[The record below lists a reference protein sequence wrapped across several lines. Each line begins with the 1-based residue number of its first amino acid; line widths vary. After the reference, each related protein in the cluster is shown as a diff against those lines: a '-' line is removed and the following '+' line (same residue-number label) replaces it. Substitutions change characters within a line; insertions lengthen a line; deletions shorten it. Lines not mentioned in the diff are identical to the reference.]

1 MDLSIPAPATYAPA
15 SLLCNSNIS
24 NYIVNQRLLY
34 SLSKGIWT
42 AYPNFSIF
50 EAQITPQLFAKRHR
64 KKCIVS
70 IFLIDLN
77 VNSLQN
83 LFPMN
88 LLSFH
93 FGET

>member
-1 MDLSIPAPATYAPA
+1 MFQLENESSNAVHIVSMDLSIPAPATYAPA

-34 SLSKGIWT
+34 SLSKGRRT

-70 IFLIDLN
+70 IIR
-77 VNSLQN
+77 S
-83 LFPMN
+83 
-88 LLSFH
+88 
-93 FGET
+93 